1 MGSGKS
7 TLGKKLATALQ
18 FQFIDTDEYIES
30 KANKTIPQIFESEGE
45 IKFRTLETEALQEIC
60 DLPNNK
66 VIALGGGSL
75 LQSDNL
81 NSVKSNGLLVY
92 LQLPEA
98 ALFQRLQQRRG
109 DRPLIN
115 NLDDDKLKSKVNT
128 LFAERAPIY
137 LEAHLIVPALDLD
150 SNKLQKA
157 IREKLG
163 LAS

>member
-30 KANKTIPQIFESEGE
+30 KANTTIVHIFENEGE
-45 IKFRTLETEALQEIC
+45 SKFRTLETEALQEIYH
-60 DLPNNK
+60 LPNNK

-75 LQSDNL
+75 LQRDNL
-81 NSVKSNGLLVY
+81 NSVKTNGLLVY

-109 DRPLIN
+109 DRPLLN
-115 NLDDDKLKSKVNT
+115 NLDDDKLRSKVKT